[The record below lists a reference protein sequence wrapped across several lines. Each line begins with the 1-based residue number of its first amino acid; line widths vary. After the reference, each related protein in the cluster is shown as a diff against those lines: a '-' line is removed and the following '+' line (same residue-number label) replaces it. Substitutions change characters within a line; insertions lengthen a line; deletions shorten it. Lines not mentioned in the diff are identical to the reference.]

1 MRRLPVILAVPAI
14 LLALTGCG
22 GSDEPNATADTE
34 TVISDTAAETSG
46 ESSDESSGQSDGQ
59 SDDASDSAGVFVSLV
74 GSCETGTCDYRLSN
88 AEGGTDVFEALAGR
102 KSVRFEVEPEV
113 VATYEIN
120 VRDID
125 GEGASCTAIITGG
138 GFDDRQQR
146 LTTGDGPTCS
156 VSTSP

>member
-1 MRRLPVILAVPAI
+1 MRLLPVILTVPAL
-14 LLALTGCG
+14 LLALTGCSS
-22 GSDEPNATADTE
+22 SDETDATTDTD
-34 TVISDTAAETSG
+34 TAVSDTSGDSSG
-46 ESSDESSGQSDGQ
+46 ESSGQ

-88 AEGGTDVFEALAGR
+88 AEGGTNVFEAFAGR
-102 KSVRFEVEPEV
+102 KSVRFEVDPEV
-113 VATYEIN
+113 AATYEIN
-120 VRDID
+120 VRDIE

-138 GFDDRQQR
+138 GLDDRQQR

>member
-1 MRRLPVILAVPAI
+1 MRQLPVILTIPAI
-14 LLALTGCG
+14 LLALTGCS
-22 GSDEPNATADTE
+22 GSDETDATTDTE
-34 TVISDTAAETSG
+34 TAVSETAEETSGQSSG
-46 ESSDESSGQSDGQ
+46 ESSGQA
-59 SDDASDSAGVFVSLV
+59 DDASDSAGVFVSLV

-102 KSVRFEVEPEV
+102 KSVRFEVDPEV

>member
-1 MRRLPVILAVPAI
+1 MRRLPVILTVPAI
-14 LLALTGCG
+14 LLALTGCSS
-22 GSDEPNATADTE
+22 SDEPDATTDTE
-34 TVISDTAAETSG
+34 TAVSETASETSG
-46 ESSDESSGQSDGQ
+46 ESSDESSGQ

-102 KSVRFEVEPEV
+102 KSVRFEVDPEV

-125 GEGASCTAIITGG
+125 GEGASCTAIIIGG
-138 GFDDRQQR
+138 GLDDRQQR

>member
-1 MRRLPVILAVPAI
+1 MRLLPVILTVQAL
-14 LLALTGCG
+14 LLALTGCSS
-22 GSDEPNATADTE
+22 SDETDATTDTD
-34 TVISDTAAETSG
+34 TAVSDTSGDSSG
-46 ESSDESSGQSDGQ
+46 ESSGQ

-102 KSVRFEVEPEV
+102 KSVRFEVDPEV

>member
-1 MRRLPVILAVPAI
+1 MRLSPVILTIPAL
-14 LLALTGCG
+14 LLALTGC
-22 GSDEPNATADTE
+22 S
-34 TVISDTAAETSG
+34 
-46 ESSDESSGQSDGQ
+46 SSDETDATTDTDTAVSDPATEVSAEASGQP
-59 SDDASDSAGVFVSLV
+59 DDASDSAGVFVSLV

-88 AEGGTDVFEALAGR
+88 AEGGTDVFEAFAGR
-102 KSVRFEVEPEV
+102 KSVRFEVDPEV
-113 VATYEIN
+113 AATYEIN
-120 VRDID
+120 VRDIE

>member
-1 MRRLPVILAVPAI
+1 MRLLPVMLTVPAL
-14 LLALTGCG
+14 LLALTGCSS
-22 GSDEPNATADTE
+22 SDETATKTDTE
-34 TVISDTAAETSG
+34 TAVSETAAETPGEASG
-46 ESSDESSGQSDGQ
+46 DSSGQP
-59 SDDASDSAGVFVSLV
+59 DDASDSAGVFVSLV

-102 KSVRFEVEPEV
+102 KSVRFEVDPEV
-113 VATYEIN
+113 AATYEIN

>member
-1 MRRLPVILAVPAI
+1 MRRLPVILTIPAI
-14 LLALTGCG
+14 LLALTGC
-22 GSDEPNATADTE
+22 SDSGETDATTDTE
-34 TVISDTAAETSG
+34 TVASETTSETSG
-46 ESSDESSGQSDGQ
+46 ESSEESSDQP
-59 SDDASDSAGVFVSLV
+59 DDASDSAGVFVSLV

-102 KSVRFEVEPEV
+102 KSVRFEVDPEV

>member
-1 MRRLPVILAVPAI
+1 MRRLPVILTVPAI
-14 LLALTGCG
+14 LLALTGC
-22 GSDEPNATADTE
+22 SDSGETDATTDTE
-34 TVISDTAAETSG
+34 TLASETTSETSG
-46 ESSDESSGQSDGQ
+46 ESSEESSGQP
-59 SDDASDSAGVFVSLV
+59 DDASDSAGVFVSLV

-102 KSVRFEVEPEV
+102 KSVRFEVDPEV

>member
-22 GSDEPNATADTE
+22 GSDEPNATTDTE
-34 TVISDTAAETSG
+34 TVISDTAADTSG
-46 ESSDESSGQSDGQ
+46 ELSGQSDGQ

-88 AEGGTDVFEALAGR
+88 GEGGSDVYEALAGR
-102 KSVRFEVEPEV
+102 KSVRFEVDPEV
-113 VATYEIN
+113 AATYEIN

-138 GFDDRQQR
+138 GFDERQQR

>member
-1 MRRLPVILAVPAI
+1 MRLLPVMLTVPAL
-14 LLALTGCG
+14 LLALTGCSS
-22 GSDEPNATADTE
+22 SDETDAKTDTDTA
-34 TVISDTAAETSG
+34 VSDTSGDSSG
-46 ESSDESSGQSDGQ
+46 ESSGQ

-102 KSVRFEVEPEV
+102 KSVRFEVDPEV
-113 VATYEIN
+113 AATYEIN

-146 LTTGDGPTCS
+146 LTTGDGPICS

>member
-1 MRRLPVILAVPAI
+1 MRRLPVILTIPAI
-14 LLALTGCG
+14 LLALTGC
-22 GSDEPNATADTE
+22 SDSGETDATTDTE
-34 TVISDTAAETSG
+34 TVASETTSETSG
-46 ESSDESSGQSDGQ
+46 ESSEESSDQP
-59 SDDASDSAGVFVSLV
+59 DDASDSAGVFVSLV

-102 KSVRFEVEPEV
+102 KSVRFEVDPEV
-113 VATYEIN
+113 VATYEIT

>member
-1 MRRLPVILAVPAI
+1 MRLLPVILTVPVT
-14 LLALTGCG
+14 LLALTGCSSSG
-22 GSDEPNATADTE
+22 ETDAATDT
-34 TVISDTAAETSG
+34 DTAAETSG
-46 ESSDESSGQSDGQ
+46 DSSGESSGKSA
-59 SDDASDSAGVFVSLV
+59 DASDPAGVFVSLI

-102 KSVRFEVEPEV
+102 KSGRFEVDPEV

-120 VRDID
+120 VRDVD

-138 GFDDRQQR
+138 RLNDRQQR

>member
-1 MRRLPVILAVPAI
+1 MRLLPVILTVPAL
-14 LLALTGCG
+14 LLALTGCSS
-22 GSDEPNATADTE
+22 SDETDATTDTD
-34 TVISDTAAETSG
+34 TAVSDTSGDSSG
-46 ESSDESSGQSDGQ
+46 ESSGQ

-88 AEGGTDVFEALAGR
+88 AEGGTDVFEAFAGR
-102 KSVRFEVEPEV
+102 KSVRFEVDPEGA
-113 VATYEIN
+113 ATYEIN
-120 VRDID
+120 VRDIE

-138 GFDDRQQR
+138 GLDDRQQR

>member
-1 MRRLPVILAVPAI
+1 MRLLPVILTVPAL
-14 LLALTGCG
+14 LLALTGCSS
-22 GSDEPNATADTE
+22 SDETDATTDTE
-34 TVISDTAAETSG
+34 TAVSDPAAEVSA
-46 ESSDESSGQSDGQ
+46 EASGQP
-59 SDDASDSAGVFVSLV
+59 DDASDSAGDFVSLV

-88 AEGGTDVFEALAGR
+88 AEGGTDVFEAFAGR
-102 KSVRFEVEPEV
+102 KSVRFEVDPEV
-113 VATYEIN
+113 AATYEIN
-120 VRDID
+120 VRDIE

>member
-1 MRRLPVILAVPAI
+1 MRRQPVMLTVPAV
-14 LLALTGCG
+14 LLALTGCS
-22 GSDEPNATADTE
+22 GSDKTDATTDTE
-34 TVISDTAAETSG
+34 TAVSDTAAETSDQSSG
-46 ESSDESSGQSDGQ
+46 ESSGQ

-102 KSVRFEVEPEV
+102 KSVRFEVDPEV
-113 VATYEIN
+113 MATYEIN

-138 GFDDRQQR
+138 GFDERQQR

-156 VSTSP
+156 VSTGP

>member
-1 MRRLPVILAVPAI
+1 MRVLPVILTIPAL
-14 LLALTGCG
+14 LLALTGCSS
-22 GSDEPNATADTE
+22 SDETDATTDTE
-34 TVISDTAAETSG
+34 TAVSDPAAEVSA
-46 ESSDESSGQSDGQ
+46 EASGQP
-59 SDDASDSAGVFVSLV
+59 DDASDSTGVFVSLV

-88 AEGGTDVFEALAGR
+88 AEGGTDVFEAFAGR
-102 KSVRFEVEPEV
+102 KSVRFEVDPEV
-113 VATYEIN
+113 AATYEIN
-120 VRDID
+120 VRDIE

>member
-1 MRRLPVILAVPAI
+1 MRLLPVILTVPAI
-14 LLALTGCG
+14 LLALTGCSS
-22 GSDEPNATADTE
+22 SDETATTTDTE
-34 TVISDTAAETSG
+34 MAVSETAAETPGEASG
-46 ESSDESSGQSDGQ
+46 DSSGQP
-59 SDDASDSAGVFVSLV
+59 DDASDSAGVFVSLV

-88 AEGGTDVFEALAGR
+88 VEGGTDVFEAPAGR
-102 KSVRFEVEPEV
+102 KSVRFEVDPEV
-113 VATYEIN
+113 AATYEIN

-146 LTTGDGPTCS
+146 LTAGDGPTCS

>member
-1 MRRLPVILAVPAI
+1 MRLSPVILTIPAL
-14 LLALTGCG
+14 LLALTGCSS
-22 GSDEPNATADTE
+22 SDETDATTDTE
-34 TVISDTAAETSG
+34 TAVSDPAAETSG
-46 ESSDESSGQSDGQ
+46 ESSEESSGQP
-59 SDDASDSAGVFVSLV
+59 DDASDSTAVFVSLV

-88 AEGGTDVFEALAGR
+88 AEGGTDVFEAFAGR
-102 KSVRFEVEPEV
+102 KSVRFEVDPEV
-113 VATYEIN
+113 AATYEIN

>member
-14 LLALTGCG
+14 LLALTGCNS
-22 GSDEPNATADTE
+22 SDEPDATTDTQTAVSE
-34 TVISDTAAETSG
+34 TAAETSG
-46 ESSDESSGQSDGQ
+46 ESSGQ

-102 KSVRFEVEPEV
+102 KSVRFEVDPEV
-113 VATYEIN
+113 AATYEIN

-138 GFDDRQQR
+138 GLDDRQQR

>member
-1 MRRLPVILAVPAI
+1 MRRLPVILTVPAI
-14 LLALTGCG
+14 LLALTGCS
-22 GSDEPNATADTE
+22 GSDETDAATDTE
-34 TVISDTAAETSG
+34 SAVSETASETSG
-46 ESSDESSGQSDGQ
+46 ESSDESSGQA
-59 SDDASDSAGVFVSLV
+59 DDASDSAGVFVSLV

-102 KSVRFEVEPEV
+102 KSVRFEVDPEV

-146 LTTGDGPTCS
+146 WTTGDGPTCA

>member
-1 MRRLPVILAVPAI
+1 MRRLPVILTVPAI
-14 LLALTGCG
+14 LLALTGCSS
-22 GSDEPNATADTE
+22 SDEPDATTE
-34 TVISDTAAETSG
+34 TETAVSETAAETSG
-46 ESSDESSGQSDGQ
+46 QSSGDSSGQ

-102 KSVRFEVEPEV
+102 KSVRFEVDPEV

>member
-1 MRRLPVILAVPAI
+1 MRLSPVILTIPAL
-14 LLALTGCG
+14 LLALTGCSS
-22 GSDEPNATADTE
+22 SDETDATTDTE
-34 TVISDTAAETSG
+34 TAVSDPAAEVSA
-46 ESSDESSGQSDGQ
+46 EASGQP
-59 SDDASDSAGVFVSLV
+59 DDASDSAGVFVSLV

-88 AEGGTDVFEALAGR
+88 AEGGTDVFEAFAGR
-102 KSVRFEVEPEV
+102 KSDRFEVDPEV
-113 VATYEIN
+113 AATYEIN

>member
-1 MRRLPVILAVPAI
+1 MRLSPVILTIPAL
-14 LLALTGCG
+14 LLALTGCSS
-22 GSDEPNATADTE
+22 SDEMDATTDTE
-34 TVISDTAAETSG
+34 TAVSDPAAEVSA
-46 ESSDESSGQSDGQ
+46 EASGQP
-59 SDDASDSAGVFVSLV
+59 DDASDSAGVFVSLV

-88 AEGGTDVFEALAGR
+88 AEGGTDVFEAFAGR
-102 KSVRFEVEPEV
+102 KSVRFEVDPEV
-113 VATYEIN
+113 AATYEIN
-120 VRDID
+120 VRDIE

>member
-1 MRRLPVILAVPAI
+1 MRLLPVILTVPAL
-14 LLALTGCG
+14 LLALTGCSS
-22 GSDEPNATADTE
+22 SDEMDATTDTE
-34 TVISDTAAETSG
+34 TAVSDPAAEVSA
-46 ESSDESSGQSDGQ
+46 EASGQP
-59 SDDASDSAGVFVSLV
+59 DDASDSAGVFVSLV

-88 AEGGTDVFEALAGR
+88 AEGGTDVFEAFAGR
-102 KSVRFEVEPEV
+102 KSVRFEVDPEV
-113 VATYEIN
+113 AATYEIN
-120 VRDID
+120 VRDIE

>member
-1 MRRLPVILAVPAI
+1 MRLLPVILTVPAI
-14 LLALTGCG
+14 LLALTGCSS
-22 GSDEPNATADTE
+22 SDETAATTDTE
-34 TVISDTAAETSG
+34 MAVSETAAETPGEASG
-46 ESSDESSGQSDGQ
+46 DSSGQP
-59 SDDASDSAGVFVSLV
+59 DDASDSAGVFVSLV

-88 AEGGTDVFEALAGR
+88 VEGGTDVFEALAGR
-102 KSVRFEVEPEV
+102 KSVRFEVDPEV
-113 VATYEIN
+113 AATYEIN

>member
-1 MRRLPVILAVPAI
+1 MRRPPVILTVPAI
-14 LLALTGCG
+14 LLALTAC
-22 GSDEPNATADTE
+22 SSLDEPDATTDTE
-34 TVISDTAAETSG
+34 TTVSETAAETSG
-46 ESSDESSGQSDGQ
+46 KSSGESSGQ
-59 SDDASDSAGVFVSLV
+59 SDDASDSGGVFVSLV
-74 GSCETGTCDYRLSN
+74 GSCETGTCTYRLSN

-102 KSVRFEVEPEV
+102 KSVRFEVNPEV
-113 VATYEIN
+113 AATYEIN

-138 GFDDRQQR
+138 GLDDRQQR

>member
-1 MRRLPVILAVPAI
+1 MRVLPVILTIPAL
-14 LLALTGCG
+14 LLALTGCSS
-22 GSDEPNATADTE
+22 SDETDATTDTE
-34 TVISDTAAETSG
+34 TAVSDPAAEVSA
-46 ESSDESSGQSDGQ
+46 EASGQP
-59 SDDASDSAGVFVSLV
+59 DDASDSAGVFVSLV

-88 AEGGTDVFEALAGR
+88 AEGGTDVFEAFAGR
-102 KSVRFEVEPEV
+102 KSVRFEVDPEV
-113 VATYEIN
+113 AATYEIN
-120 VRDID
+120 VRDIE

>member
-1 MRRLPVILAVPAI
+1 MRLLPVILTVPAL
-14 LLALTGCG
+14 LLALTGCS
-22 GSDEPNATADTE
+22 GSDETDAATDTE
-34 TVISDTAAETSG
+34 TAVSETASETSG
-46 ESSDESSGQSDGQ
+46 ESSDESSGQ

-102 KSVRFEVEPEV
+102 KSVRFEVDPEV

>member
-1 MRRLPVILAVPAI
+1 MRRLPVILTVPAI
-14 LLALTGCG
+14 LLALTGCS
-22 GSDEPNATADTE
+22 GSDETDATTDT
-34 TVISDTAAETSG
+34 DTAVSETASETSG
-46 ESSDESSGQSDGQ
+46 ESSDESSGQP
-59 SDDASDSAGVFVSLV
+59 DDASDSAGVFVSLV

-102 KSVRFEVEPEV
+102 KSVRFEVDPEV

>member
-1 MRRLPVILAVPAI
+1 MRRLPVILTIPAI
-14 LLALTGCG
+14 LLALTGCS
-22 GSDEPNATADTE
+22 GSDETDATTDTE
-34 TVISDTAAETSG
+34 SAVSETASETSG
-46 ESSDESSGQSDGQ
+46 ESSDESSGQ

-102 KSVRFEVEPEV
+102 KSVRFEVDPEV
-113 VATYEIN
+113 AATYEIN

>member
-1 MRRLPVILAVPAI
+1 MRRLPVILTIPAI
-14 LLALTGCG
+14 LLALTGCSS
-22 GSDEPNATADTE
+22 SDEPDATTDTE
-34 TVISDTAAETSG
+34 TAVSETASETSG
-46 ESSDESSGQSDGQ
+46 ESSDESSGQ

-102 KSVRFEVEPEV
+102 KSVRFEVDPEV

>member
-1 MRRLPVILAVPAI
+1 MRRLPVILTIPAI
-14 LLALTGCG
+14 LLALTGCS
-22 GSDEPNATADTE
+22 GSDETDATTDTE
-34 TVISDTAAETSG
+34 SAVSETASETSG
-46 ESSDESSGQSDGQ
+46 ESSDESSGQP
-59 SDDASDSAGVFVSLV
+59 DDASDSAGVFVSLV

-102 KSVRFEVEPEV
+102 KSVRFEVDPEV

>member
-1 MRRLPVILAVPAI
+1 MRRLPVILTIPAI
-14 LLALTGCG
+14 LLALTGCSS
-22 GSDEPNATADTE
+22 SDEPDATTDTE
-34 TVISDTAAETSG
+34 TAVSETASETSG
-46 ESSDESSGQSDGQ
+46 ESSDKSSGQP
-59 SDDASDSAGVFVSLV
+59 DDASDSAGVFVSLV

-88 AEGGTDVFEALAGR
+88 AEGGNDVFEALAGR
-102 KSVRFEVEPEV
+102 KSVRFEVDPEV